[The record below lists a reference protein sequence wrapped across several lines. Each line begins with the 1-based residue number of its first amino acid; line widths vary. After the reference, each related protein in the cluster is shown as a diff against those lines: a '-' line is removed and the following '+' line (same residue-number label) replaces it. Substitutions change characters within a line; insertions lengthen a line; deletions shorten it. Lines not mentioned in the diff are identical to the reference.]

1 MERLGL
7 KDTIVEYVRQGSLR
21 WLGHILRKDDDECVK
36 QAWSFEL
43 EGSRARGRPKLDWK
57 TIMMEKECCRVGVK
71 FLDANDRAKWRCCTK
86 SWKESQ

>member
-71 FLDANDRAKWRCCTK
+71 FLDANNRAKWRCCTK